1 MLVVE
6 LLALH
11 YLCLIITTD
20 LTSSS
25 ADIRMMVSGGDP
37 GVAGDWSHVLAN
49 SPGLASRMLPGNSL
63 DGVHQVALS

>member
-1 MLVVE
+1 
-6 LLALH
+6 
-11 YLCLIITTD
+11 
-20 LTSSS
+20 
-25 ADIRMMVSGGDP
+25 MMVSGGDP